1 MDQSVD
7 KLEEF
12 GEAIQLASQANL
24 AAVKEHDNMSKLE
37 DLSHQIQ
44 KRLIL
49 ESNVRKTK
57 VVNLQEN
64 ENIPE
69 GSQEFTK
76 QIMQESSKSEE
87 ALQIHLSCEKAIEV
101 CQFSIALPSSV
112 KQNDQYV
119 SYFNLII
126 IPSLIFS
133 MH

>member
-49 ESNVRKTK
+49 ESNVRKRK